1 MDIRTFLS
9 AWKKNF
15 RPHRATSEDGQ
26 QSVHPAGHKVSV
38 GAGHGSKRGRG
49 CKGAI
54 GVAQASAGARGAML
68 TTNGR
73 GERGTSAEAAM
84 DKRGKKALFNA
95 VNEGP

>member
-1 MDIRTFLS
+1 MIDGHRTFRS
-9 AWKKNF
+9 AWKFFF

-38 GAGHGSKRGRG
+38 GAGGGSKRGRG

-73 GERGTSAEAAM
+73 GGKSNIGGSSHGK
-84 DKRGKKALFNA
+84 KRGKGLILR
-95 VNEGP
+95 